1 MNNNGSLIRTERM
14 SEPKPK
20 PIEELLRQIEGFD
33 VNNLSVEDKTRLSKA
48 LQKKLGLNSGL
59 NVQTLGGSQIIGSS
73 VQFYF
78 AENSSVSDLIAMLVD
93 KLGKES
99 AVDIIRLI
107 LEKL

>member
-1 MNNNGSLIRTERM
+1 MNRDGDLVRVGKM
-14 SEPKPK
+14 PEPE
-20 PIEELLRQIEGFD
+20 PIKELLQQIEGFEID
-33 VNNLSVEDKTRLSKA
+33 DLSVDDKARLFKA
-48 LQKKLGLNSGL
+48 LQKKLGIDSSL

-78 AENSSVSDLIAMLVD
+78 SENNSVADLISILVD

-99 AVDIIRLI
+99 AVDLIRLI

>member
-1 MNNNGSLIRTERM
+1 MSKNGGLVRVGKM
-14 SEPKPK
+14 PEPE
-20 PIEELLRQIEGFD
+20 PIKELLQQIQGFEVD
-33 VNNLSVEDKTRLSKA
+33 DLSVDDKARLFKA
-48 LQKKLGLNSGL
+48 LQKKLGIDSSL

-78 AENSSVSDLIAMLVD
+78 SENSSVADLITILVD

>member
-1 MNNNGSLIRTERM
+1 MSKNGGLVRVGNM
-14 SEPKPK
+14 PEPE
-20 PIEELLRQIEGFD
+20 PIKELLQQIEGFEVD
-33 VNNLSVEDKTRLSKA
+33 SLSIDDKARLFKA
-48 LQKKLGLNSGL
+48 LQKKLGIDSSL

-78 AENSSVSDLIAMLVD
+78 SENSSVADLITILVD